1 MPPKKTT
8 TQPYPPGTRWTITSR
23 YGHTQTEELALYAEP
38 NYSSITD
45 DYLPNEI
52 SATDLWRM
60 WVDLAA
66 NKAHEQWPDLYRP
79 GEVTILWTVTT
90 PEITGVFEAAPF
102 TRALPPDPGLTA
114 MFGPRKEEDFLTFY
128 KTPVNADTGEPLNWL
143 RLPVLDRGWNET
155 ASDKGGFIQE
165 VTGWKPSPLQPTM
178 DVVQIGRAA
187 GLYVPALGGRAVP

>member
-1 MPPKKTT
+1 MPPAKTT
-8 TQPYPPGTRWTITSR
+8 VQPYPPGTKWTITSR

-45 DYLPNEI
+45 DYLPDEI
-52 SATDLWRM
+52 SAAELWRM

-66 NKAHEQWPDLYRP
+66 NKAHEKWPELYRP
-79 GEVTILWTVTT
+79 GEVTILWTVTKPSFSGIFEGVPHARQLPQD
-90 PEITGVFEAAPF
+90 PE
-102 TRALPPDPGLTA
+102 LLK
-114 MFGPRKEEDFLTFY
+114 MFGPYKPEDFLTHY
-128 KTPVNADTGEPLNWL
+128 RTPVNAETGEPINWL
-143 RLPVLDRGWNET
+143 RLPVLDRGWNAT

-187 GLYVPALGGRAVP
+187 GLYVPDLGRS